1 MKKILKIFSLVSII
15 VVSSIFSTVFA
26 TNAEVQINGEIIDFT
41 DENGN
46 KVNAQIVNSR
56 TMVPLRKIFEVL
68 GCEIEWDGETKTVVA
83 TKENKEIILQIDNLE
98 AVVTEDGNEKKIR
111 LDTAPIIIENRTMVP
126 LRFIAESLEKQVG
139 WDSSAYTAIIVDYD
153 YFANK
158 IKEKNPTLYEM
169 MTNESNTSFT
179 LTKNYIDKQ
188 NSALNTT
195 SILKGNVN
203 VKENYSEVALEF
215 SGTDELIK
223 DIISEGW
230 NNISY
235 QAQYTN
241 EDIKVKTS
249 NETLQR
255 MLDLNA
261 ENYVEFK
268 LDKMN
273 LIGNAQ
279 DEIPNYIA
287 NLFQVEDTS
296 LNINTFSKLNQDF
309 DIFLKLFVENGSR
322 DIKTDIQKMSLIDF
336 SKLDNMIYNN
346 EIVRTIA
353 FINQTIFRYDVT
365 RDEFLYDWNIAQYTV
380 NCQKGKVI
388 LQLVLEN
395 EYNERVEYTL
405 ESL

>member
-1 MKKILKIFSLVSII
+1 
-15 VVSSIFSTVFA
+15 
-26 TNAEVQINGEIIDFT
+26 
-41 DENGN
+41 
-46 KVNAQIVNSR
+46 
-56 TMVPLRKIFEVL
+56 
-68 GCEIEWDGETKTVVA
+68 
-83 TKENKEIILQIDNLE
+83 
-98 AVVTEDGNEKKIR
+98 
-111 LDTAPIIIENRTMVP
+111 
-126 LRFIAESLEKQVG
+126 
-139 WDSSAYTAIIVDYD
+139 
-153 YFANK
+153 
-158 IKEKNPTLYEM
+158 M

-249 NETLQR
+249 NETLQK

-268 LDKMN
+268 LDKMK

-279 DEIPNYIA
+279 DKLPNYIE

-380 NCQKGKVI
+380 NCQNGKVI